1 MISYLNGKRW
11 SKPLRPLPRRSQR
24 SPFFSTTKTQIRGE
38 GWGLATSHSSLATS
52 LSTVTVSYSDSEQLN
67 AMHTQ
72 LLYPEKTQWERFV
85 PEQQAANAWTHAR
98 RSTRLLHSVPI
109 RLRMNDPL
117 GRPASEETATI
128 SINCHGCRFFSQRKL
143 RPDAW
148 LTMEIGAQGNSSR
161 SVRARVAWVQR
172 SRRLRGLYQVGA
184 EFQTPANLWAVSDP
198 PDDWKSFEAAPT
210 AVFDLDAFAQEMNRL
225 LTVAASGTYYQLLD
239 VTSVAPRA
247 EIKRRFY
254 ALARRFHPDR
264 HMDRPEW
271 TASLQKLMESL
282 TQAYKTLADET
293 ARERYDQRLAQSG
306 AFTLRQPMSE
316 EQKSAAECVE
326 RARECLRAQ
335 NYLGS
340 IVWLRQAVQQEP
352 GSSKYHALLGRSLA
366 AVPQY
371 RREAVTH
378 FERAL
383 ELDPLNLW
391 ACYQFGQLYE
401 AMGLPWRARP
411 CYQRVTELDPLHA
424 GAREGLRRCDLDK
437 TRKPAPGPRIVD
449 RILHRSPK

>member
-1 MISYLNGKRW
+1 M
-11 SKPLRPLPRRSQR
+11 
-24 SPFFSTTKTQIRGE
+24 
-38 GWGLATSHSSLATS
+38 HS
-52 LSTVTVSYSDSEQLN
+52 
-67 AMHTQ
+67 Q
-72 LLYPEKTQWERFV
+72 LLYAKETQRENPV
-85 PEQQAANAWTHAR
+85 PEQQVANASTRSR
-98 RSTRLLHSVPI
+98 RSTRLLQSVPI
-109 RLRMNDPL
+109 RLRLNDPL

-128 SINCHGCRFFSQRKL
+128 SINCHGCRFFSQQRL

-148 LTMEIGAQGNSSR
+148 LTMEIGTQGDRSR

-184 EFQTPANLWAVSDP
+184 EFQTPANLWLVSDP
-198 PDDWKSFEAAPT
+198 PDDWKTFEFAAP
-210 AVFDLDAFAQEMNRL
+210 AAFNLDALVQEMKRL
-225 LTVAASGTYYQLLD
+225 LAVAASGTYYQLLD

-264 HMDRPEW
+264 HMNQPQW

-282 TQAYKTLADET
+282 TQAYKTLADEA
-293 ARERYDQRLAQSG
+293 ARERYDQRLADSG
-306 AFTLRQPMSE
+306 AFTLGQTMSE
-316 EQKSAAECVE
+316 EQKTAAECIE
-326 RARECLRAQ
+326 RARECLRTH

-340 IVWLRQAVQQEP
+340 IVWLRQAVEQKP

-371 RREAVTH
+371 RREAVAH

-401 AMGLPWRARP
+401 AMGLPWRAKP

-437 TRKPAPGPRIVD
+437 TRKPATTHRIVD
-449 RILHRSPK
+449 RFLHRNPK